1 MPYLKIT
8 TNKSVDEPRKHRI
21 LTVASKAV
29 ADALGKPE
37 QYMMV
42 SVDGPVQMTFGG
54 SAEPCA
60 HFDLRSIGLPES
72 KTAPLSKLLCQLA
85 ETELGVRP
93 DRVYINFSDVPPSH
107 WGWNGETF

>member
-8 TNKSVDEPRKHRI
+8 TSKSVDESRKHRI
-21 LTVASKAV
+21 LTTASKTV
-29 ADALGKPE
+29 AEALGKPE

-42 SVDGPVQMTFGG
+42 SVDGSVPMTFAGNAG
-54 SAEPCA
+54 PCA
-60 HFDLRSIGLPES
+60 HFDLRSIGLPRA

-93 DRVYINFSDVPPSH
+93 DRVYINFFDIAPSH